1 MIVIA
6 FQIGQLEICS
16 IVHVGS
22 ALVVVIIML
31 SVTGNYIDV
40 VKVVSPC
47 CAAITLEASSRKA

>member
-6 FQIGQLEICS
+6 FQIGQLAS

-22 ALVVVIIML
+22 ALVVVIIIL
-31 SVTGNYIDV
+31 SVTGNYIDL